1 VAFDVGVHIDDSFL
15 SLDSTC
21 RGHHWLKFVGSG
33 VVHNCGDGCFSMRD
47 AIATQTAVIVSG
59 GVSIEL
65 GGCLSFDDLLSD
77 AAKDDGQRANEKW
90 LHGGG
95 CGGCLVWHVHIV
107 YIGKGRRQPPRYLVI
122 R

>member
-1 VAFDVGVHIDDSFL
+1 MSLAKLFGAVAFDVGVHIDDSFL

-21 RGHHWLKFVGSG
+21 RSHHWLKFVGSG
-33 VVHNCGDGCFSMRD
+33 VVHNCGDSCFSMRD

-77 AAKDDGQRANEKW
+77 AAKDDGQRADKKW
-90 LHGGG
+90 LHG
-95 CGGCLVWHVHIV
+95 LLWVWWAALFGMSTL
-107 YIGKGRRQPPRYLVI
+107 YT
-122 R
+122 